1 MSKKPFLALAAA
13 ALMVLAATVQPAA
26 AQTKTTVTWFV
37 GLGTGTDSQQ
47 IAKEKA
53 LVDKFNASQSAI
65 NLVINISPTFATSL
79 DAIRTLIASGN
90 PPDIVGPVGVGGSN
104 ELADQWMD
112 LKPLMD
118 KNNYDLSEFDPA
130 LVKLYS
136 TLNGGYSAIPFAV
149 YPTVTL
155 FNKALFDEAGLK
167 YPPQKFGD
175 KYTMPDGS
183 QVDWNYDTALSIA
196 KILTVDKNGN
206 DATMANFDPK
216 NIVQYGLD
224 FQYAAQRLILDDLQ
238 PEQYY
243 DATTNKISFTDNWKK
258 AIQWDWDALWKY
270 HVRPGSTASASA
282 LLQPSNFDS
291 GHVAMTFVPIWYT
304 CCMTD
309 TAGKLKWDMA
319 VVPNSF
325 DGKPHVATDADTFRV
340 IKSTK
345 NPDATF
351 TVLSYILKDA
361 VPDLAPTYGAFPA
374 RASAQQ
380 GWIDS
385 ESKTYTQGVDWAVIK
400 ESLAYVNPAN
410 LHHESNTPH
419 YSQLTDRWNSFQSL
433 IEGDNGPSMNVSA
446 EVDKLQADLQS
457 IVNGT
462 FPTATPVPPTNTP
475 APTAAATKSS

>member
-1 MSKKPFLALAAA
+1 MPKKPFLVLALS

-26 AQTKTTVTWFV
+26 AQSKTTVTWFV
-37 GLGTGTDSQQ
+37 GLGTGTDPQQ
-47 IAKEKA
+47 ITAEKA
-53 LVDKFNASQSAI
+53 LVDKFNASQTAI
-65 NLVINISPTFATSL
+65 NLVINISPSYATSL

-118 KNNYDLSEFDPA
+118 KNKYDLSEFDPS
-130 LVKLYS
+130 LVKLYA
-136 TLNGGYSAIPFAV
+136 TLNGGYNAIPFAV

-155 FNKALFDEAGLK
+155 FNKALFDEASLS

-175 KYTMPDGS
+175 KYKMPDGS
-183 QVDWNYDTALSIA
+183 MVDWNYDTALAIA
-196 KILTVDKNGN
+196 KILTVDKSGN
-206 DATMANFDPK
+206 DATSSSFDPK
-216 NIVQYGLD
+216 NVVQYGLD

-238 PEQYY
+238 PSAYY
-243 DATTNKISFTDNWKK
+243 DATSNKVQFNADWQK
-258 AIQWDWDALWKY
+258 AFQWDWDAIWKY
-270 HVRPGSTASASA
+270 HVRPGATASAST

-309 TAGKLKWDMA
+309 TAGKLKWDMG

-351 TVLSYILKDA
+351 TVLSYLLKDA
-361 VPDLAPTYGAFPA
+361 VPTLAPTYGAFPA

-385 ESKTYTQGVDWAVIK
+385 QSKTYTQGVTWSVIK
-400 ESLAYVNPAN
+400 ASLAYVNPSN

-419 YSQLTDRWNSFQSL
+419 YSQLTDRWNSFQTQ
-433 IEGDNGPSMNVSA
+433 IEGDNGASMNVSA
-446 EVDKLQADLQS
+446 EVTKLQTDLQS

-462 FPTATPVPPTNTP
+462 FPTATPLPPTATP
-475 APTAAATKSS
+475 APTAAATKAS